1 MENRWYNILV
11 NKRSGD
17 DYFMKARKYLEIS
30 LQHRE
35 EVEKAIKFNKENN
48 YEYII
53 TDDNNLIEYS
63 NLAYLLRVGYEMG
76 IYADKLTLIHKN
88 YNNEIEEVKTTD
100 EK

>member
-1 MENRWYNILV
+1 
-11 NKRSGD
+11 
-17 DYFMKARKYLEIS
+17 MKARKYLEIS

-53 TDDNNLIEYS
+53 TDDNNLIEYN
-63 NLAYLLRVGYEMG
+63 NLAYLLRIGYEMG

-100 EK
+100 DK